1 MTRGVNFKIDVLLYS
16 STYNLTT
23 FLGTYSITLT
33 NSFERKSN
41 GRHMS
46 VKDAAIRQH
55 RKIVDDAALRLSQMP
70 RLSEGWIKTIR
81 KALGMSGAQ
90 LARRAGVT
98 RAAVNASE
106 HKERDGAITIRKMNE
121 LAEAMDCDFIYAI
134 VPRGSSEDLIL
145 AQARRKA
152 EKLVRRARGQMAL
165 EKQALSESHTQDEIQ
180 RVARDMVADMPSD
193 FWEDA

>member
-1 MTRGVNFKIDVLLYS
+1 
-16 STYNLTT
+16 
-23 FLGTYSITLT
+23 
-33 NSFERKSN
+33 
-41 GRHMS
+41 MS
-46 VKDAAIRQH
+46 VKDAAIRQY
-55 RKIVDDAALRLSQMP
+55 RKIADDAAFRVSQMP
-70 RLSEGWIKTIR
+70 RLSEGWITTMR

-90 LARRAGVT
+90 LARRAGIT

-106 HKERDGAITIRKMNE
+106 HKERDGAITIRKMTE

-152 EKLVRRARGQMAL
+152 EKLVRRARSHMAL
-165 EKQALSESHTQDEIQ
+165 EKQALSESHTQGEIQ
-180 RVARDMVADMPSD
+180 RVARDLVADMPAD